1 MGNPKAFITIPRK
14 EAGYRPVEERT
25 GDFEE
30 VELTLN
36 QEERKVQASRC
47 MDCGIPF
54 CHWACPL
61 GNRMPEWQDMIYKGK
76 WKEGVEILHETN
88 NFPDFTGRVCPAPC
102 EKSCVLA
109 LHEAP
114 VTIREN
120 EASVTEVAFL
130 EGMIKA
136 IPSRH
141 RTGKRVAVVGSG
153 PAGLAIAQQL
163 NRKGHTVTV
172 FEKDRSPGGLL
183 RYGIPNFKLDKKVI
197 DRRLNQLVEEGVLF
211 RTNTEIGKDVSG
223 EELMRNYDA
232 VCLAVGAGKPR
243 DITPVGRD
251 LKGIYFAMDFLSQQN
266 QLVMGEPMSHSE
278 RISARGKHVLV
289 IGGGDTGSDC
299 VGTSIRQGAVKVT
312 QIEIMPKPP
321 VGKNPATP
329 WPHSYPNVLKT
340 SSSHE
345 EGCERR
351 WLLNTLEFRGENGNV
366 KEAVVEEISW
376 QKADNGRLT
385 MVGTG
390 NIEVIKADIV
400 FLALGFVH
408 PVHEGLL
415 DELGLEYDVR
425 GNVAVDKES
434 RSSVAKVFATG
445 DAVMGASLVVKAIAS
460 GRKVA
465 ESVHRMLV
473 EATV

>member
-1 MGNPKAFITIPRK
+1 MGNPKAFITVARK
-14 EAGYRPVEERT
+14 EAGYRPVLERIT
-25 GDFEE
+25 DFGE
-30 VELTLN
+30 VEQTLN
-36 QEERKVQASRC
+36 QEDRKLQASRC
-47 MDCGIPF
+47 MDCGVPF

-120 EASVTEVAFL
+120 EASVTEVAFM

-136 IPSRH
+136 RPPKH
-141 RTGKRVAVVGSG
+141 RTGKKIAVIGSG
-153 PAGLAIAQQL
+153 PAGLAAAQQL

-172 FEKDRSPGGLL
+172 FEKDSNPGGLL
-183 RYGIPNFKLDKKVI
+183 RYGIPNFKLNKNVI
-197 DRRLNQLVEEGVLF
+197 DRRLKQLEEEGIIF
-211 RTNTEIGKDVSG
+211 KTKTEIGVNISG
-223 EELMRNYDA
+223 EDVMKKFDA

-243 DITPVGRD
+243 DINPKGRE

-266 QLVMGEPMSHSE
+266 KIIMDESAVNSE
-278 RISARGKHVLV
+278 RITAKDKHVLV

-299 VGTSIRQGAVKVT
+299 VGTSVRQGAVKIT
-312 QIEIMPKPP
+312 QIEILPKPP
-321 VGKNPATP
+321 AGKNPATP
-329 WPHSYPNVLKT
+329 WPESYPNILKT

-351 WLLNTLEFRGENGNV
+351 WMLNTIEFKGENGSVNEV
-366 KEAVVEEISW
+366 VVEKIDWKKSE
-376 QKADNGRLT
+376 DGRMM
-385 MVGTG
+385 MVASG
-390 NIEVIKADIV
+390 NIETIKADIV

-415 DELGLEYDVR
+415 DELGVAYDPR
-425 GNVAVDKES
+425 GNVAVNKNNQ
-434 RSSVAKVFATG
+434 SSVSKVFAAG
-445 DAVMGASLVVKAIAS
+445 DASLGASLVVKAIAS

-465 ESVHRMLV
+465 EDINRIL
-473 EATV
+473 AP